1 MLPAGTALAAGNR
14 VMVRPSEVTAVTTR
28 LLARAGAAVLSA
40 SRSWPS
46 SPTTQADGP
55 TFAALEF
62 DHLFFTGSPAV
73 GALVAQAAGRNL
85 VPVTLELGGK
95 NPAVVDRSA
104 DLSRAAG
111 RIAASRMVNG
121 GQVCMCPDYV
131 LVPDESVDDLRR
143 RGDWPVAQGLS
154 PHRRQR

>member
-14 VMVRPSEVTAVTTR
+14 VMVRPSEITAITSQ
-28 LLARAGAAVLSA
+28 LLADIAAQYFRIEELAVVTDS
-40 SRSWPS
+40 
-46 SPTTQADGP
+46 QADGP
-55 TFAALEF
+55 TFAACEF

-85 VPVTLELGGK
+85 VSVTLELGGK
-95 NPAVVDRSA
+95 NPAVIDRGT
-104 DLSRAAG
+104 DLAKAAK

-131 LVPDESVDDLRR
+131 LVPEEKFGGFVDELL
-143 RGDWPVAQGLS
+143 AQW
-154 PHRRQR
+154 